1 MNKLDYNDKH
11 LDLVFDVSK
20 YKLCDSKQSDRIK
33 VKINKISINIYKR
46 YTPLI
51 FIKFDVMVTATTDI
65 CTDSPK
71 CTKAKTT
78 PH

>member
-1 MNKLDYNDKH
+1 MYKLDYNDKL
-11 LDLVFDVSK
+11 LDLVFDVSMF
-20 YKLCDSKQSDRIK
+20 KLCDSKHSDRIK
-33 VKINKISINIYKR
+33 VKINKIAIKIYER